1 MSKSSSFVMQRPGT
15 CRTQFRHCASAAF
28 SFSLGS
34 RLGLRILTKDF
45 HQAVRDYFVLA
56 ILKLP
61 HGKTEAVRI
70 AGSASSAV
78 FAHTRTRIAPTH
90 ATRPCTHAPNSDW
103 PCLSQLL
110 RNRWSGSLNLPRVN
124 L

>member
-34 RLGLRILTKDF
+34 RLGLRSFTKDF

-56 ILKLP
+56 VLKLP
-61 HGKTEAVRI
+61 DGKAEAVRV
-70 AGSASSAV
+70 ARPASSAV
-78 FAHTRTRIAPTH
+78 FCRGPTGRRIWITPAH
-90 ATRPCTHAPNSDW
+90 ATRSCAHASNSHW
-103 PCLSQLL
+103 PGISQLL
-110 RNRWSGSLNLPRVN
+110 HDL
-124 L
+124 